1 MALIRGAKHHK
12 TLCPLLLLNFPVLLC
27 FLSVMFLYLSCPLT
41 CVQHSVNL
49 QTVSFLLVD
58 NSNYM
63 YGLHMKRNGTK
74 AGCLNRKITQV
85 ALVFKCFVL
94 FCFF

>member
-49 QTVSFLLVD
+49 VSFLIADTSHYL
-58 NSNYM
+58 
-63 YGLHMKRNGTK
+63 YGLSMKRNGTK
-74 AGCLNRKITQV
+74 AGYLKRKITQEAV
-85 ALVFKCFVL
+85 VFKCLFV
-94 FCFF
+94 F